1 MSELSDQAWQAAQD
15 DDDIRGAALER
26 LVKGFH
32 KIEKFTKSLP
42 ELFGEAQ
49 KKQIA
54 LTTDELNKSLEA
66 LRESIKGLPQD
77 LDQQTANMQAFIF
90 ESTNSVDTKIKELEF
105 QVEHINSNALSI
117 VSNAMLSSVSSFS
130 KNMTEAKEVVL
141 SDFKSNLEEYTKS
154 FKDDLEET
162 TKKILEDFNNQLNAT
177 IEESNLKEGMKQ
189 VEGITRQSAWII
201 IGVTSFISVAT
212 LVINIALLK

>member
-1 MSELSDQAWQAAQD
+1 MNDLSNDAWQAAQD
-15 DDDIRGAALER
+15 DETIRSAALER

-32 KIEKFTKSLP
+32 KIEDFTKNLP
-42 ELFGEAQ
+42 EIFGEAQ

-77 LDQQTANMQAFIF
+77 LDQQTANMQALVFQA
-90 ESTNSVDTKIKELEF
+90 TDAANLKIKELEN
-105 QVEHINSNALSI
+105 QVEHINAHALNT
-117 VSNAMLSSVSSFS
+117 VSNAMLNSVGVFS

-141 SDFKSNLEEYTKS
+141 SDFKSNLE
-154 FKDDLEET
+154 T
-162 TKKILEDFNNQLNAT
+162 TTTTILEDFNRQLNET
-177 IEESNLKEGMKQ
+177 IEKSNLKEGMAQ

>member
-1 MSELSDQAWQAAQD
+1 MNDLSNDAWQAAQD
-15 DDDIRGAALER
+15 DETIRSAALER

-32 KIEKFTKSLP
+32 KIEDFTKNLP
-42 ELFGEAQ
+42 EIFGEAQ
-49 KKQIA
+49 KKQIDK
-54 LTTDELNKSLEA
+54 TTDELNKSLEA

-77 LDQQTANMQAFIF
+77 LDMQTSNMQALIF
-90 ESTNSVDTKIKELEF
+90 ESTNAVNVKIKELEN
-105 QVEHINSNALSI
+105 QVEHINAHALNT
-117 VSNAMLSSVSSFS
+117 VSNAMLNSVSVFS

-141 SDFKSNLEEYTKS
+141 SEFKETLEES
-154 FKDDLEET
+154 S
-162 TKKILEDFNNQLNAT
+162 KKILTDFNNQLNTAL
-177 IEESNLKEGMKQ
+177 EESNLKEGMKQ